1 MSIRHRPTS
10 ARRTRRESG
19 QALVEFTIVIPVF
32 MLLLMGM
39 MEFGFAFSDR
49 LTLGNATRE
58 GARVGASLVTGMT
71 TTCSG
76 DPAGVDTA
84 IVASMQ
90 FILKSGGSDVNLSH
104 ITAIKIFKATATGA
118 QSGSSVNTWSY
129 TPGSGPDSDP
139 GPAVQRLDFSPTS
152 TNWAACTRKNTS
164 PADSIGV
171 SITYQYQ
178 LQTPLVAVMS
188 AMNGIFGSHGTQAS
202 TITLLDKTVMALNPT
217 S

>member
-1 MSIRHRPTS
+1 MNLAGRNMATV
-10 ARRTRRESG
+10 ARRRAKG

-32 MLLLMGM
+32 MLLLLGM

-58 GARVGASLVTGMT
+58 GARVGSSLVTGMT
-71 TTCSG
+71 TACSG

-84 IVASMQ
+84 IIASLQ

-104 ITAIKIFKATATGA
+104 ITSIKIFKATSTGA
-118 QSGSSVNTWSY
+118 QSGGSVNTWTY
-129 TPGSGPDSDP
+129 TPGSGPDADTGP
-139 GPAVQRLDFSPTS
+139 GIERLDFSPSS
-152 TNWAACTRKNTS
+152 TNWAACTRRNTA
-164 PADSIGV
+164 PADSLGV

-178 LQTPLVAVMS
+178 LQTPLVAVT
-188 AMNGIFGSHGTQAS
+188 ALLGGSQGS
-202 TITLLDKTVMALNPT
+202 TITLVDKTVMALNPT